1 VSAAPRLRV
10 VLMRGGTSKG
20 VFVREGDL
28 PAPGPDRDGLLL
40 RLMGSPDPMQLDGL
54 GGSHSSTAACLCPNH
69 VHGAEELAQAGD
81 GLLPLTPYPV

>member
-20 VFVREGDL
+20 VFVREGHL
-28 PAPGPDRDGLLL
+28 SAAGPGRDSLLL

-54 GGSHSSTAACLCPNH
+54 GGSHSSTSK
-69 VHGAEELAQAGD
+69 VLAVSPSDRQDTDVVTAWWRASPARGRR
-81 GLLPLTPYPV
+81 